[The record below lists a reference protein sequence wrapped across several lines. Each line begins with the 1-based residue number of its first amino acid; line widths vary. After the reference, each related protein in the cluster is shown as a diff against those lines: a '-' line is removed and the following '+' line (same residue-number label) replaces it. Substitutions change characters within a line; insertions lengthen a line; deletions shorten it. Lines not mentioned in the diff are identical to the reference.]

1 MCKDEGI
8 ERGIRFI
15 CYLFRN
21 NCISECNNLTFL
33 QVGKMKVPKLLVVNL
48 IKVQI
53 NQKVARE
60 AEKKKKKKLL
70 LKYFSNQEKIVSAK
84 NTRSCI
90 MY

>member
-33 QVGKMKVPKLLVVNL
+33 QVGKMEVPKLFVVNL

-60 AEKKKKKKLL
+60 AEKKKKLL
-70 LKYFSNQEKIVSAK
+70 LRHFSKQEKIVSAK

>member
-1 MCKDEGI
+1 
-8 ERGIRFI
+8 
-15 CYLFRN
+15 
-21 NCISECNNLTFL
+21 
-33 QVGKMKVPKLLVVNL
+33 MKVPKLLVVNL